1 MISTVHYGTI
11 QYHYPE
17 LSIFSQER
25 FDIEDKIS
33 AKVKEL
39 TASEV
44 DENTDFRCQ
53 WEGREL
59 QSESLPHL
67 TKAHDRLLAYIK
79 RFKHIKILE

>member
-1 MISTVHYGTI
+1 MIRTVHFATI

-17 LSIFSQER
+17 LSIFDQKR
-25 FDIEDKIS
+25 FDIEEKID
-33 AKVKEL
+33 AKVTKL
-39 TASEV
+39 AVGEV
-44 DENTDFRCQ
+44 EENTGFRCQ

-59 QSESLPHL
+59 QSESLPQL